1 MDLNVIFMI
10 DLNVPYSVLN
20 VLNMELNVL
29 EMNSSVLCV
38 DLIVRLEDYIHC
50 YIPIVFYLDQ
60 HVLYLDLI
68 DLLGIRIAQTE
79 RP

>member
-1 MDLNVIFMI
+1 MDLNVIFVK
-10 DLNVPYSVLN
+10 DLNVLCIECSQYGVKCPRNELKCPLCGPDCPLGRLYSL
-20 VLNMELNVL
+20 L
-29 EMNSSVLCV
+29 
-38 DLIVRLEDYIHC
+38 Y
-50 YIPIVFYLDQ
+50 IVFYLDP

>member
-10 DLNVPYSVLN
+10 DLNVLCIECSQYGVKCPRNELKCPLCGPDCPLGRLYSL
-20 VLNMELNVL
+20 L
-29 EMNSSVLCV
+29 
-38 DLIVRLEDYIHC
+38 Y
-50 YIPIVFYLDQ
+50 IVFYLDQ